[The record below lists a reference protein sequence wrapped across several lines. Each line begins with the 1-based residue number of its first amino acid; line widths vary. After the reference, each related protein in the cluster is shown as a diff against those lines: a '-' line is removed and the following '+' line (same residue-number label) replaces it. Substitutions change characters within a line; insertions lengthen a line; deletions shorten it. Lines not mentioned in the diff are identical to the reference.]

1 MNSSPVWA
9 RRPERSKLVS
19 PEHWGV
25 GPGKG
30 IIGNS
35 SGHENEPGDSKFI
48 SRITV
53 VLDCT
58 FPSNR
63 LGGEWVNVYIWLS
76 PIKKA
81 REFQKNIYFC
91 FIDYAR
97 AFDCVDHNKLENSE
111 REGNTRPADLPPE
124 KCVCRSRSNS

>member
-1 MNSSPVWA
+1 M
-9 RRPERSKLVS
+9 S

-63 LGGEWVNVYIWLS
+63 LGGEWINVYIWLRS
-76 PIKKA
+76 FTVHLFSHI
-81 REFQKNIYFC
+81 
-91 FIDYAR
+91 FIQL
-97 AFDCVDHNKLENSE
+97 FISVWIH
-111 REGNTRPADLPPE
+111 G
-124 KCVCRSRSNS
+124 